1 MKNPKLSIT
10 YGQFGSQYVA
20 ARGPI
25 TSPNWG
31 RSVYLTRTLRSRSGC
46 AFATQNLGLPWDYL
60 YMTSIIDFWVSYPLP
75 SGCQSSSQ
83 YGYSQIFIAGYNWR
97 CSPQLM
103 TKQALMNQP
112 FIAGIPNHRMIV
124 QICLKHVGRI
134 YKYIYI
140 HHTIIHIN
148 YNQSDWPTKKSR
160 MLCIFLYHETP
171 HFHLL
176 GSTGFK
182 PSIVWRIWWVHP
194 ISISRKNC
202 WLPSN
207 PPFISI
213 YEHFPLKP

>member
-1 MKNPKLSIT
+1 MLPPIDDQTSTYEPTVYCGHPKS
-10 YGQFGSQYVA
+10 
-20 ARGPI
+20 
-25 TSPNWG
+25 
-31 RSVYLTRTLRSRSGC
+31 
-46 AFATQNLGLPWDYL
+46 
-60 YMTSIIDFWVSYPLP
+60 SYDC
-75 SGCQSSSQ
+75 SNMFKACWENI
-83 YGYSQIFIAGYNWR
+83 QI
-97 CSPQLM
+97 
-103 TKQALMNQP
+103 
-112 FIAGIPNHRMIV
+112 
-124 QICLKHVGRI
+124 
-134 YKYIYI
+134 YIYI

>member
-140 HHTIIHIN
+140 YTSYN
-148 YNQSDWPTKKSR
+148 YT
-160 MLCIFLYHETP
+160 H
-171 HFHLL
+171 
-176 GSTGFK
+176 
-182 PSIVWRIWWVHP
+182 
-194 ISISRKNC
+194 
-202 WLPSN
+202 
-207 PPFISI
+207 
-213 YEHFPLKP
+213 